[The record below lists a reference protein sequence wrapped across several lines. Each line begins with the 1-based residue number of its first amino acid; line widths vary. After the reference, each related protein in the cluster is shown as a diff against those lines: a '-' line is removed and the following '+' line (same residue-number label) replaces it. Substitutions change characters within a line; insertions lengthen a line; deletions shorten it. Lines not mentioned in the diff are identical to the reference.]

1 MHRALGRA
9 HLAKARQLST
19 LPKRVRVYEVGPR
32 DGLQN
37 EATLVDTATKVRFI
51 NMLSATG
58 VSAVEP
64 TAFVHPKWVPQMA
77 DHNDVM
83 AAFDWVDGVDYP
95 VLVPNMKGFHNA
107 VARGA
112 RTVAVIAMPSE
123 TFARRNLNC
132 SASESVTRAEEIA
145 RAAAEQGVPC
155 RGYVSCALFC
165 PFEGPMAA
173 AATAQVAAQLH
184 RSGCYEVCLADTIGA
199 GTPAHM
205 AALLDAVRLE
215 HVPTEQ
221 LAVHCHDTYGQARAD
236 ASTSVVS
243 RQY

>member
-1 MHRALGRA
+1 MLRSALGRVHVA
-9 HLAKARQLST
+9 TARRLST

-37 EATLVDTATKVRFI
+37 EASLVDTATKVRFI
-51 NMLSATG
+51 NLLSATG

-77 DHNDVM
+77 DHSDVM
-83 AAFDWVDGVDYP
+83 ASCDWVDGVDYP

-123 TFARRNLNC
+123 TFARKNLNC
-132 SASESVTRAEEIA
+132 SAAESVTRAEEIA

-155 RGYVSCALFC
+155 RAYVSCALFC
-165 PFEGPMAA
+165 PFEGPVAA
-173 AATAQVAAQLH
+173 AATAQVAANPNRNPNPNPHPQPNPNPNPNPNPH
-184 RSGCYEVCLADTIGA
+184 GA
-199 GTPAHM
+199 GGG
-205 AALLDAVRLE
+205 AAAPERVLRG
-215 HVPTEQ
+215 VP
-221 LAVHCHDTYGQARAD
+221 G
-236 ASTSVVS
+236 
-243 RQY
+243 